1 MKAENLQRL
10 RAQGLPVPPFAVI
23 RDGCALPPE
32 LSGAAR
38 FAVRSTF
45 AAEDSEKLSFAGQF
59 ETLLNVAP
67 ADVPE
72 LESRE
77 DAEIWMCLDARVNRI
92 LRMRESAL
100 AG

>member
-1 MKAENLQRL
+1 MRGRMDTKTVQDINSRL
-10 RAQGLPVPPFAVI
+10 FFGSGNARTETELKPWQYVEMEYERIGL
-23 RDGCALPPE
+23 R
-32 LSGAAR
+32 
-38 FAVRSTF
+38 
-45 AAEDSEKLSFAGQF
+45 
-59 ETLLNVAP
+59 AP

-92 LRMRESAL
+92 MRMRESAL

>member
-1 MKAENLQRL
+1 MRGRMDAKTVQDINSRL
-10 RAQGLPVPPFAVI
+10 FFGLGNA
-23 RDGCALPPE
+23 RTETE
-32 LSGAAR
+32 LKPWQYVEMEYERIGLR
-38 FAVRSTF
+38 
-45 AAEDSEKLSFAGQF
+45 
-59 ETLLNVAP
+59 AP

-92 LRMRESAL
+92 MRMRESAL

>member
-1 MKAENLQRL
+1 MQERMDAKTVQEINSRL
-10 RAQGLPVPPFAVI
+10 FFGSGNAKTASELKSWQYVEMEYDRMGL
-23 RDGCALPPE
+23 R
-32 LSGAAR
+32 
-38 FAVRSTF
+38 
-45 AAEDSEKLSFAGQF
+45 
-59 ETLLNVAP
+59 AP

-92 LRMRESAL
+92 VRMRESAL